1 MLKSGERVR
10 VKLGHPFEGCYGTV
24 KRSGRDQYGDK
35 IYYVIKADGVNMMTL
50 SVEDLEKISEEEY
63 LKAWVEENK
72 GEGDMNFQVGE
83 RVVVIGDSFYNG
95 SVGTIIGGCE
105 KLMDVSFVE
114 TLGVT
119 KVINEEY
126 LRRVSENFYQR
137 ELSYFHQSE
146 PTYTVE
152 QFEKDIREAI
162 EKIAKEGW
170 KVEMVNPQMV
180 TLVGGS
186 IKVGE
191 IDIDLVKNK

>member
-1 MLKSGERVR
+1 
-10 VKLGHPFEGCYGTV
+10 
-24 KRSGRDQYGDK
+24 
-35 IYYVIKADGVNMMTL
+35 
-50 SVEDLEKISEEEY
+50 
-63 LKAWVEENK
+63 
-72 GEGDMNFQVGE
+72 MNFQVGE
-83 RVVVIGDSFYNG
+83 RVVVIGDSFYSG

-105 KLMDVSFVE
+105 KLMDVSFIE

>member
-1 MLKSGERVR
+1 MFKSGDIVR
-10 VKLGHPFEGCYGTV
+10 LKGGHAFEGCIGKIRGCGVDDGDEFYYIV
-24 KRSGRDQYGDK
+24 K
-35 IYYVIKADGVNMMTL
+35 VNGVNVITA
-50 SVEDLEKISEEEY
+50 SVQYLQKISEEEY

-83 RVVVIGDSFYNG
+83 RVVVIGDSFYSG

-146 PTYTVE
+146 ATYTVE